1 MISEHRPTTVVKL
14 LETAFFNNGANLVK
28 LIDKSRLTE
37 YQEKLKLYLLI
48 LENSGLIAYH
58 KTDGAY
64 RTTYKGM
71 HFLRTYNHIID
82 LLSNFEKSQEMK
94 V

>member
-1 MISEHRPTTVVKL
+1 MISEHRPTTVVKI
-14 LETAFFNNGANLVK
+14 LETAFFNNGANLGK

-37 YQEKLKLYLLI
+37 YPEKMKLYLLS

-58 KTDGAY
+58 KTDGVY

-71 HFLRTYNHIID
+71 HFLRTYNHTFD

>member
-1 MISEHRPTTVVKL
+1 VISEHRPTTVVKI

-37 YQEKLKLYLLI
+37 YPEKLKLYLLI

-58 KTDGAY
+58 KTDGVY
-64 RTTYKGM
+64 RTTYKRI

-82 LLSNFEKSQEMK
+82 LLSNFEKSQEVK

>member
-1 MISEHRPTTVVKL
+1 MPYKVVKI
-14 LETAFFNNGANLVK
+14 LETDFFKNGANLRK
-28 LIDKSRLTE
+28 LIHKSRLTE
-37 YQEKLKLYLLI
+37 YPEKMKPYLLI

-58 KTDGAY
+58 KTDGVY

-71 HFLRTYNHIID
+71 HFLRTYNHTFD
-82 LLSNFEKSQEMK
+82 LLSNFENSQEMK

>member
-1 MISEHRPTTVVKL
+1 MISEHRPTTVVKI
-14 LETAFFNNGANLVK
+14 LETAFFNNGANLRK
-28 LIDKSRLTE
+28 LMDKSRLTE
-37 YQEKLKLYLLI
+37 YPEKMKLYLLI

-58 KTDGAY
+58 KTDGVY

-71 HFLRTYNHIID
+71 HFLRTYNHIFD

>member
-1 MISEHRPTTVVKL
+1 MIILLAVTTEPILRKI
-14 LETAFFNNGANLVK
+14 
-28 LIDKSRLTE
+28 IDKSRLTE
-37 YQEKLKLYLLI
+37 YPEKMKQYLLI
-48 LENSGLIAYH
+48 LENSGLIAYN
-58 KTDGAY
+58 KTDGVC

-71 HFLRTYNHIID
+71 HFLLTYNHIFD